1 MFYPSRIK
9 HVLSIQTVDLLP
21 SRGVSE
27 LKPME
32 DGISTVFSGVQPK
45 THYPMHACDESIM

>member
-1 MFYPSRIK
+1 MSFLFKIK
-9 HVLSIQTVDLLP
+9 HVLSIQTADLLP
-21 SRGVSE
+21 SRGVSQ

-45 THYPMHACDESIM
+45 THYPMHACDESLM

>member
-1 MFYPSRIK
+1 MFYTSRIK
-9 HVLSIQTVDLLP
+9 HVLSIQIANLLP
-21 SRGVSE
+21 SRGVSQ

-45 THYPMHACDESIM
+45 THYPMHACDEILM